1 MTAPHSASENGR
13 TKTLAIVG
21 LGLVLVAFV
30 ASRLMAGGGGGG
42 TDAASQTPATA
53 PSVTVAPVTPAPGTG
68 NAGTTGTPAA
78 PAAPTVETFEVFT
91 TKNPFLALRTAA
103 PTPAAGPAVV
113 TPAPAAPAPAAPAPV
128 ASAPVAAAPTAAPTA
143 TVTAA
148 PGVVTAAPTGVQ
160 ASAPVRTTRV
170 AVLDVFTEGDRVL
183 ANVRVNDTVSKVG
196 AGDSFANNFKVVSLE
211 LDTRCGKFLYG
222 DDQFR
227 LCRGEELLK

>member
-42 TDAASQTPATA
+42 TEAAGQTPATA
-53 PSVTVAPVTPAPGTG
+53 PSVTVAPVTPAPGTVTPG
-68 NAGTTGTPAA
+68 ATGTPAA

-103 PTPAAGPAVV
+103 ATPAAGPAVV
-113 TPAPAAPAPAAPAPV
+113 TPAPAAPAPVAPAPA
-128 ASAPVAAAPTAAPTA
+128 ASAPVAAAPTAPAP

-148 PGVVTAAPTGVQ
+148 PGVVTAAPTGAQ
-160 ASAPVRTTRV
+160 ATAPVRTIRV

-196 AGDSFANNFKVVSLE
+196 AGESFANNFKVVSLE

>member
-30 ASRLMAGGGGGG
+30 ASRLMGGGGGGGG
-42 TDAASQTPATA
+42 TDAAGQTPATA
-53 PSVTVAPVTPAPGTG
+53 PSVTVAPVTPAPGTVTPG
-68 NAGTTGTPAA
+68 ATGTPAA

-103 PTPAAGPAVV
+103 ASPVAGPAVV
-113 TPAPAAPAPAAPAPV
+113 TPAPAAPAPAAPAP
-128 ASAPVAAAPTAAPTA
+128 APVAAAPTGQ

-160 ASAPVRTTRV
+160 ATSPVRTTRV

-196 AGDSFANNFKVVSLE
+196 AGDSFANNFKVVSLDLE
-211 LDTRCGKFLYG
+211 TRCGKFLYG